1 VKNLFCASHLFLIFL
16 MVASP
21 LHAVEPLTIAAAVDT
36 PLYVNPFVYTV
47 TAPRMEIPLRQSP
60 AATTVVTDEQLQAM
74 PRTIA
79 VDEAVKL
86 VPGVRVENQADG
98 SRVHMSIRG
107 QGILTER
114 GIRGIKILLDG
125 LPLNDPTG
133 FAPDLY
139 DVDWATV
146 QRLEVLR
153 GPAAA
158 LYGGGSSGGVVNITT
173 QDGPEKPLGGEIYS
187 NAGSYN
193 FEKALG
199 QIGGTSG
206 DVNYRVSASRMQS
219 DGYRVHTAYHGN
231 NIYAKLR
238 WDPTPSV
245 RITPIFAWTEY
256 FNENAEGLNAL
267 QVQQDRRMAN
277 PDAVPFNEYQ
287 LTRRF
292 TNGLSGVIKLPRQQ
306 DIQFNGFFRM
316 SLFEEAVPSSV
327 QHRTFL
333 TPGASVQYN
342 RHCDFGWV
350 KNHVSLGS
358 DVQGQN
364 IAENRFK
371 NLGRARQDTLLSNQS
386 INQNTIGAFL
396 LDRVELGSQWSVN
409 AGLRYDHIRNSLL
422 DDKADAQDLSGKAN
436 FEKTTARFGAAFTPR
451 REWNLYANWGQGF
464 LPPATEELANNPAQQ
479 GGFNAGL
486 AAATSQGEELGVRGE
501 IGQSVYYDVTGFHLQ
516 TDKDFDRYRISS
528 RPLETFYRNLGS
540 SRRYGVETLLG
551 WSPVKSVLV
560 QAAYTYSDF
569 TYTKPDTFKGNRLPN
584 SPVHMTYVDVEWRPV
599 ADLRIGAS
607 SEMQSKWTIDSQNSV
622 FVNGYTLYHLR
633 AAYGWSIAGMN
644 LEIAASVRNILNTPY
659 IAFTEPDPDGNSY
672 QPAPRAEYFGS
683 LRLAL

>member
-1 VKNLFCASHLFLIFL
+1 
-16 MVASP
+16 
-21 LHAVEPLTIAAAVDT
+21 
-36 PLYVNPFVYTV
+36 LYVNPIEYTI
-47 TAPRMEIPLRQSP
+47 TAGRMDIPLRQNP
-60 AATTVVTDEQLQAM
+60 AATTVVTEEQLHPM
-74 PRTIA
+74 PRSIA

-146 QRLEVLR
+146 QRIEVLR

-158 LYGGGSSGGVVNITT
+158 LYGGGSAAGVVNITT
-173 QDGPEKPLGGEIYS
+173 QDGPEQPVSGEAYG

-193 FEKALG
+193 FWKGLG

-206 DVNYRVSASRMQS
+206 TVNYRVSASRMQA
-219 DGYRVHTAYHGN
+219 DGYRVHTAYYGN
-231 NIYAKLR
+231 NIYAKMH

-245 RITPIFAWTEY
+245 RLTPIMAWTE
-256 FNENAEGLNAL
+256 FWNENAEGLNID

-277 PDAVPFNEYQ
+277 PDAVPFDEYQ
-287 LTRRF
+287 TTRRF
-292 TNGLSGVIKLPRQQ
+292 TNGLSGVIKLPKNQ
-306 DIQFNGFFRM
+306 DIQFNGFFRL
-316 SLFEEAVPSSV
+316 STFEEAVPSSV
-327 QHRTFL
+327 QHRLLL

-350 KNHVSLGS
+350 KNNLSVGS

-364 IAENRFK
+364 IDENRYA
-371 NLGRARQDTLLSNQS
+371 NLGLARQDTLLSNET
-386 INQNTIGAFL
+386 INQNNIGAFL
-396 LDRVELGSQWSVN
+396 LDRVELGPMWSVN
-409 AGLRYDHIRNSLL
+409 ACVRYDHIHNSLL
-422 DDKADAQDLSGKAN
+422 DTKVDTMDLSGKAN
-436 FEKTTARFGAAFTPR
+436 FEKTTARAGVAFAPR
-451 REWNLYANWGQGF
+451 KEWNVYANWGQGF
-464 LPPATEELANNPAQQ
+464 LPPATEELANNPAQL

-486 AAATSQGEELGVRGE
+486 SPATSQGEEIGVRGE
-501 IGQSVYYDVTGFHLQ
+501 VGPSLYYDATGFYLK
-516 TDKDFDRYRISS
+516 TDKDFDRYRITA

-540 SRRYGVETLLG
+540 SRRYGVEALLG

-569 TYTKPDTFKGNRLPN
+569 AYTKPDTFKNNRLPN
-584 SPVHMTYVDVEWRPV
+584 CPVHMTDVDVEWRPI
-599 ADLRIGAS
+599 ADLTLGAS

-622 FVNGYTLYHLR
+622 FVDGFTLYHVR
-633 AAYGWSIAGMN
+633 ASYAWRILGVHG
-644 LEIAASVRNILNTPY
+644 EVAATVRNLLNTPY

-672 QPAPRAEYFGS
+672 QPAARREVFGS
-683 LRLAL
+683 VRIAL